1 MQITVVGGVDAGR
14 GARLDTGPVRVGR
27 SSSCELVLSD
37 DTVSS
42 MHAVVTLMT
51 PTLVEVVDLGS
62 SNGTSVDGERI
73 NRSRHV
79 SIGQRVQFGQTIVAL
94 VPEADSGSTLVQS
107 PVAAAPPVDVRP
119 AWSPPPPPINAV
131 AGAQGDMHV
140 QGSQIVGHDLHVHEG
155 LRLRSRMRSGP
166 RKALKFGIL
175 LMLVGLGCGMYAV
188 LRLQSRIFNFDTSA
202 DAPEIKVDDVF
213 PWIAAG
219 AAGNALGLAIVVI
232 SLLIPRDHVYE
243 EDRRKPRR

>member
-62 SNGTSVDGERI
+62 SNGTSVDGERV
-73 NRSRHV
+73 NRARRV
-79 SIGQRVQFGQTIVAL
+79 AIGQRVQFGQTIVAL
-94 VPEADSGSTLVQS
+94 VPETDSGSTVVQS
-107 PVAAAPPVDVRP
+107 PVAAVPPADVQP
-119 AWSPPPPPINAV
+119 WSPPPPPISAV
-131 AGAQGDMHV
+131 AAAQGNMNV
-140 QGSQIVGHDLHVHEG
+140 QNSQMAGHDFHVHEG

-166 RKALKFGIL
+166 RKMLKFGIL

-188 LRLQSRIFNFDTSA
+188 LRLQSRIFNFDTSS

-219 AAGNALGLAIVVI
+219 AAGNAIGLTIVVI